1 MKKPSNIILIFQA
14 ALTVVGAVTSVIM
27 FNNLLGEADILSIL
41 NSVIYIAV
49 YVFLFI
55 YAIFKY
61 KDDDKYFRI
70 MVYAYA
76 ALLGIDV
83 LFAGNMIKGFGL
95 GENTI
100 LVLNAVNL
108 TSFAFVIKFVDILE
122 QRKKAIIYMSISN
135 ALKFLME
142 LYLIIKMINF
152 IQPIHILTALSVP
165 VLGTTILVAYMH
177 RFGD

>member
-1 MKKPSNIILIFQA
+1 MKKPSKIILIFQA
-14 ALTVVGAVTSVIM
+14 ALTVIGAVTSVIM
-27 FNNLLGEADILSIL
+27 FNRLLGDADILTIL
-41 NSVIYIAV
+41 NSVIYIGV

-122 QRKKAIIYMSISN
+122 QRKKAIIYMSLSN
-135 ALKFLME
+135 VLKFLME

-152 IQPIHILTALSVP
+152 IEPIHILTALSVP
-165 VLGTTILVAYMH
+165 VLGTTMLVAYMH